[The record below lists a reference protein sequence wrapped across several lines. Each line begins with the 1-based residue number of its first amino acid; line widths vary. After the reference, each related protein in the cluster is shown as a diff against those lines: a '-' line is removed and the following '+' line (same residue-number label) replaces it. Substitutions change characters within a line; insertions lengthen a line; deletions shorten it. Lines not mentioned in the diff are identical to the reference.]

1 MRVTTAQLFASASIN
16 VNQNRERYLNAQEA
30 LITNKKVNRPSD
42 DPVSAARI
50 TGTRNQIGRFEQFQ
64 RNVGYARNFA
74 TLMESALSSVADDL
88 TRARELATDINGGT
102 AAATDYQAAA
112 AEIRGIFQSVLKSA
126 NARDDRR
133 YIFAGYET
141 LTPPFDDLGAYS
153 GGTGQSIDIE
163 VTSNNF
169 VTVNRG
175 GDEVFKGPID
185 VFQVLSDLEAAIAA
199 GDQTQISA
207 LIPQV
212 ERAIEQVVAARS
224 AVGAVTNAI
233 DRAESA
239 NAEMDELLK
248 KILSDSEDVDIA
260 KATADFA
267 LMEQVYQATLLV
279 SNRVLQQNLLD
290 YFR

>member
-1 MRVTTAQLFASASIN
+1 MRVTTAQLFANASIN
-16 VNQNRERYLNAQEA
+16 VNQNRERYMNAQEA

-42 DPVSAARI
+42 DPVGAARI

-102 AAATDYQAAA
+102 AATTDFQAAA
-112 AEIRGIFQSVLKSA
+112 AEIAGIFQSVLKSA

-141 LTPPFDDLGAYS
+141 LTPPFDGVGAYS

-163 VTSNNF
+163 VTSANF
-169 VTVNRG
+169 VTINRG

-185 VFQVLSDLEAAIAA
+185 VFQVLTDLEAAIAA

-212 ERAIEQVVAARS
+212 EDAIEQVVGARS
-224 AVGAVTNAI
+224 AIGAVTSAI
-233 DRAESA
+233 DRAENA
-239 NAEMDELLK
+239 NSEMNELMN
-248 KILSDSEDVDIA
+248 KILSDAEDVDIA

-279 SNRVLQQNLLD
+279 SNRVVQQNLLD
-290 YFR
+290 YF